1 MFYNIK
7 ILKIHSGLKLINA
20 SEFYHKIHLPKLK
33 ELQICNTS
41 ELLYFIGL
49 ESIEKLTISQKDDV
63 DI

>member
-1 MFYNIK
+1 M
-7 ILKIHSGLKLINA
+7 INA

-33 ELQICNTS
+33 ELQIFNTS

-49 ESIEKLTISQKDDV
+49 ESIEKLTISQKDDL